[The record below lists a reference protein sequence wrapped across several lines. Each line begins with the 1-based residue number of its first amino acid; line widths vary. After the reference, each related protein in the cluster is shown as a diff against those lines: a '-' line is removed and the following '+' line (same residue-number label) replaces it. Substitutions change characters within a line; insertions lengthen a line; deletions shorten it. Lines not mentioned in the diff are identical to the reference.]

1 MSEAPSVIAE
11 DRLASIMDIPVTLS
25 VVLGELDIPLGK
37 LYKLGRGSVV
47 VFDKRV
53 GELVDIRINDRRMA
67 RGEIQLTDEGE
78 LAVSMVE
85 IVAAGPS

>member
-1 MSEAPSVIAE
+1 
-11 DRLASIMDIPVTLS
+11 MDIPVTLS

-85 IVAAGPS
+85 IVSAGPS

>member
-85 IVAAGPS
+85 IVSAGPS

>member
-1 MSEAPSVIAE
+1 MSEARSVITE
-11 DRLASIMDIPVTLS
+11 DRLASMMDIPVTLS

-37 LYKLGRGSVV
+37 LYMLGRGSVV
-47 VFDKRV
+47 VLDKRV

-85 IVAAGPS
+85 IASSGPS

>member
-1 MSEAPSVIAE
+1 MSESRNPITD

-37 LYKLGRGSVV
+37 LYSLGRGSIV

-67 RGEIQLTDEGE
+67 RGEIQVTDEGE

-85 IVAAGPS
+85 LASAGQP

>member
-1 MSEAPSVIAE
+1 MSESPSAIAE

-85 IVAAGPS
+85 IVSAGPA

>member
-67 RGEIQLTDEGE
+67 R
-78 LAVSMVE
+78 AKSN
-85 IVAAGPS
+85 

>member
-1 MSEAPSVIAE
+1 MSDSPNAIAE

-78 LAVSMVE
+78 LAISMVE
-85 IVAAGPS
+85 IVSPGPA